1 MRKLGLI
8 ALLAAGLLAL
18 ALLPETVLGP
28 HLAPLRRLAADIDVG
43 GIRIPLIRIL
53 GALVVLVAAVM
64 LTRLVVRGVDRA
76 VPATGVDTGV
86 RHSVLAVLGYAG
98 YALAALLA
106 VATAGLDITNL
117 AIVAGALSVGIGFGL
132 QSIVNNF
139 VSGLILLVER
149 PLKVGDWVIVKDRE
163 GIVQRISFRATEIET
178 FDRASVIVPNSDLVG
193 GTLVNLTHRGS
204 AGRLVVKVRVSYRAD
219 PERVIALLAEAA
231 EKTPGLLA
239 DPPPRVSIDALGPDG
254 MELAVQVFLADI
266 RGRVDVQTQL
276 RIRIFKALQSA
287 GIEISHAQSDVH
299 LRDLDGIRQLVTQ
312 ALAQRAARAA
322 MDGLKTVDEPAPK
335 PQEPRAAGG
344 AG

>member
-1 MRKLGLI
+1 MRTLGLI
-8 ALLAAGLLAL
+8 ALLAAGVLAL
-18 ALLPETVLGP
+18 ALAPETLLGP
-28 HLAPLRRLAADIDVG
+28 QLSGLRRLAADIEVG
-43 GIRIPLIRIL
+43 GIRIPLLRIL
-53 GALVVLVAAVM
+53 GALAVFVAAVA
-64 LTRLVVRGVDRA
+64 LTRLVRRWIDRA
-76 VPATGVDTGV
+76 VPAAGVDAGV

-98 YALAALLA
+98 YALAAVVA
-106 VATAGLDITNL
+106 VAMAGLDITNL

-163 GIVQRISFRATEIET
+163 GIVRRISVRATEIET

-219 PERVIALLAEAA
+219 PERVMDLLADAA
-231 EKTPGLLA
+231 ASTPGLLA

-254 MELAVQVFLADI
+254 MELAVQVVLADI
-266 RGRVDVQTQL
+266 RGRIDVQTQL
-276 RIRIFKALQSA
+276 RLRILKALQAA

-322 MDGLKTVDEPAPK
+322 VDGLKSVDEPPAK
-335 PQEPRAAGG
+335 PEERRAG
-344 AG
+344 

>member
-1 MRKLGLI
+1 MLGLI
-8 ALLAAGLLAL
+8 ALSAAGLLAL
-18 ALLPETVLGP
+18 ALLPEAMLGP
-28 HLAPLRRLAADIDVG
+28 HLAPLRRLAETIELG
-43 GIRIPLIRIL
+43 GIRIPLLRIV
-53 GALVVLVAAVM
+53 GALAVFVAAVA
-64 LTRLVVRGVDRA
+64 LTRLVLRWVDRA
-76 VPATGVDTGV
+76 VPAAGVDAGV

-98 YALAALLA
+98 YALAAVVA
-106 VATAGLDITNL
+106 VAMAGLDITNL

-139 VSGLILLVER
+139 VCGLILLVER

-163 GIVQRISFRATEIET
+163 GIVRRISVRATEIET

-219 PERVIALLAEAA
+219 PERAIALLAEAA
-231 EKTPGLLA
+231 ASTPGLLC
-239 DPPPRVSIDALGPDG
+239 DPAPRVSIDALGPDG
-254 MELAVQVFLADI
+254 MELAVQVVLADI
-266 RGRVDVQTQL
+266 RGRIDVQTQL
-276 RIRIFKALQSA
+276 RIRILRALQGA

-322 MDGLKTVDEPAPK
+322 MDGLKTVDEPAAK
-335 PQEPRAAGG
+335 PEERRTAGG
-344 AG
+344 SG